1 MFSPALQT
9 TNNFSWSS
17 LSLTI
22 SILVVSLLLSAFILW
37 RRYRSR
43 RLLLRRVA
51 ELETL
56 SAAGRAIVT
65 AELDVAALSQLIAR
79 EAGQVIDNSTF
90 QVGLFEEELYHILYW
105 TIDGQEQEMPRT
117 FDLRKNSGMVGWIR
131 DSKQPLLVRDFHKEM
146 DALPAR
152 PRYVSSAPPRS
163 AVFIPLISGEEVIGV
178 IAAQSPL
185 PNRFNEEDL
194 RRLMILAN
202 QAAAAIAHARLYA
215 QARRRAAHLELVGQ
229 IARQINTSQD
239 QAEIFDQ
246 VVRLTRQT
254 FGFHPVSIFV
264 VDPQTGEAV
273 LEATTATEL
282 LDHHVR
288 LAAAEGPVG
297 MAIATRETVLSNVT
311 GEDEH
316 FLAHTG
322 PTLAAMA
329 TTTRSEM
336 VIPLFVDGEVLGVL
350 DLQSSRTGGFTV
362 AEKGTLAALA
372 AEVAIALDKVRQL
385 VRQQEQ
391 AWITTAQLQVAEAI
405 SRSADLDEL
414 VIAVTRLT
422 PMLVGV
428 SFCSILLWDEDT
440 AVYRVS
446 SRYCCTV
453 DTTAADF
460 ENLEVAIGDWPALD
474 AVHVGQQALT
484 THKIP
489 AWFKRAVGAPSLAA
503 ATLFPIS
510 VTSRVLGIMIV
521 GPLTATGDDGGREG
535 HRRRQELLDDIAAQT
550 AQAIESAYLR
560 NAQQE
565 EAWVNTALLQVAE
578 AVNRLI
584 DLNEILDTIIRLIP
598 MLVGVESAIIL
609 VWDEEEQ
616 IFRIGPSHGIAAMGR
631 GLLQTLELDRDEFA
645 AITAQPAD
653 FLSPTATYY
662 TVQLPP
668 WLAKVL
674 GTSKAY
680 AFPLHARG
688 QLVGALVVGTS
699 AQNGGA
705 LSTRRLNILNGIAHQ
720 AATAVVNHQL
730 YNEAAE
736 RSRLE
741 QELSV
746 AHEIQ
751 ASLIPP
757 GNPAIPGCSV
767 ASCWL
772 AARQVSGDFYD
783 FLPLANGNW
792 GIVVADVADKGV
804 PAALF
809 MALSRTIL
817 RTVAF
822 SIAFSRANPADVLM
836 RVNEIII
843 NDAQSDL
850 FVTLFYAV
858 WQPQTRSLA
867 YANAGHNP
875 PLLLR
880 QSGKTHLLNG
890 DGMALGV
897 LPNAKIEG
905 RTIPIHPGDTLLIY
919 TDGVT
924 EATNEDFDEFG
935 MSRLH
940 LTAETHKRRG
950 AHEIMEAVVRA
961 VKDHAGD
968 TPQFDDLT
976 LVVMK
981 HENS

>member
-1 MFSPALQT
+1 MFSPAMQP

-17 LSLTI
+17 VSLTL
-22 SILVVSLLLSAFILW
+22 SILVVSLLLSAFVLW

-43 RLLLRRVA
+43 RLLLQRIA
-51 ELETL
+51 ELEAL

-65 AELDVAALSQLIAR
+65 AELDVAALSRLIAR

-105 TIDGQEQEMPRT
+105 TIDGQEQETPRT
-117 FDLRKNSGMVGWIR
+117 FDLRENRGMVGWIR
-131 DSKQPLLVRDFHKEM
+131 DSKQPLLVRDFPKEM

-152 PRYVSSAPPRS
+152 PRYISPAPPRS

-178 IAAQSPL
+178 IAAQSPQ
-185 PNRFNEEDL
+185 PNRFSEEDL

-229 IARQINTSQD
+229 IARQINTSHD

-246 VVRLTRQT
+246 VVRLTRET

-273 LEATTATEL
+273 LEASTATEL
-282 LDHHVR
+282 LAHEVR
-288 LAAAEGPVG
+288 LATGEGPVG
-297 MAIATRETVLSNVT
+297 VAIASRETVLSKVT

-322 PTLAAMA
+322 PTPADLA
-329 TTTRSEM
+329 TSTRSEM

-385 VRQQEQ
+385 TRQQEQ

-414 VIAVTRLT
+414 IIAVTRLT

-440 AVYRVS
+440 AVYRAS
-446 SRYCCTV
+446 SLYCCTLNTTTV
-453 DTTAADF
+453 DFDQI
-460 ENLEVAIGDWPALD
+460 EVAIGDWPALD

-489 AWFKRAVGAPSLAA
+489 AWFKRAMGAPSLAQ

-510 VTSRVLGIMIV
+510 VSSGVLGMMIV
-521 GPLTATGDDGGREG
+521 GPFEATDDGGGEDYG
-535 HRRRQELLDDIAAQT
+535 RRQELLYDIADQT

-578 AVNRLI
+578 AVNSLI

-609 VWDEEEQ
+609 IWDEAEQ
-616 IFRIGPSHGIAAMGR
+616 LFRVGPSHGIDAMGR

-653 FLSPTATYY
+653 FISPTATYY

-668 WLAKVL
+668 WLVKVL

-699 AQNGGA
+699 SQNGRA
-705 LSTRRLNILNGIAHQ
+705 LSARRLNILNGIAHQ

-730 YNEAAE
+730 YKEAAE

-783 FLPLANGNW
+783 FLQLANGNW

-822 SIAFSRANPADVLM
+822 SITFSHANPADVLM

-880 QSGKTHLLNG
+880 QSGKTHLLSG
-890 DGMALGV
+890 DGIALGV
-897 LPNAKIEG
+897 LPNAKIQG
-905 RTIPIHPGDTLLIY
+905 RIIPIHPGDTLLIY
-919 TDGVT
+919 TDGIT
-924 EATNEDFDEFG
+924 EALNEDYDEFG

-940 LTAETHKRRG
+940 LTAETYKRRS
-950 AHEIMEAVVRA
+950 AHEIMQAVVRA

>member
-1 MFSPALQT
+1 MFSPALQP
-9 TNNFSWSS
+9 TNDFSWSS
-17 LSLTI
+17 LSLTL
-22 SILVVSLLLSAFILW
+22 SILLISLLLSALILW

-43 RLLLRRVA
+43 RLLLQRIA
-51 ELETL
+51 ELEAL

-90 QVGLFEEELYHILYW
+90 QVSLFEEDLYHILYW
-105 TIDGQEQEMPRT
+105 TIDGQEQETPRT
-117 FDLRKNSGMVGWIR
+117 FDLRENKGMVGWIR
-131 DSKQPLLVRDFHKEM
+131 DNKQPLLVRDFHREM
-146 DALPAR
+146 DTLPAR
-152 PRYVSSAPPRS
+152 PRYISPTPPRS

-178 IAAQSPL
+178 IAAQSPQ
-185 PNRFNEEDL
+185 PNRFDEEDL

-202 QAAAAIAHARLYA
+202 QAAAAIAHARLYE
-215 QARRRAAHLELVGQ
+215 QERQRAAHLELVGQ

-239 QAEIFDQ
+239 QDEIFDQ
-246 VVRLTRQT
+246 VVRLTRET

-273 LEATTATEL
+273 LEASTATEL
-282 LDHHVR
+282 LAHDVR
-288 LAAAEGPVG
+288 LVASEGPVG
-297 MAIATRETVLSNVT
+297 TAITSGETVLSNVT

-316 FLAHTG
+316 FLALTG
-322 PTLAAMA
+322 PTPAGLA
-329 TTTRSEM
+329 TRTRSEM

-350 DLQSSRTGGFTV
+350 DLQSSRTGGFTA
-362 AEKGTLAALA
+362 AEKTTLAALA

-405 SRSADLDEL
+405 SRSDDLDEL

-440 AVYRVS
+440 AVYRAS
-446 SRYCCTV
+446 SLYCCTLEGA
-453 DTTAADF
+453 TADF
-460 ENLEVAIGDWPALD
+460 DHIEVAIGDWPALD
-474 AVHVGQQALT
+474 AVHVGQQAMT
-484 THKIP
+484 TRKIP
-489 AWFKRAVGAPSLAA
+489 AWFKRAMGVPSLAE

-510 VTSRVLGIMIV
+510 VTSGVLGMMIV
-521 GPLTATGDDGGREG
+521 GPFEATDDGEG
-535 HRRRQELLDDIAAQT
+535 YRRREELLYDIAAQT

-578 AVNRLI
+578 AANRLI

-598 MLVGVESAIIL
+598 MLVGVQSAIIL
-609 VWDEEEQ
+609 IWDEEEQ
-616 IFRIGPSHGIAAMGR
+616 IFRVGPSHGIDAMGR
-631 GLLQTLELDRDEFA
+631 GLLQTLELDRHEFE

-653 FLSPTATYY
+653 FISPTATYY

-668 WLAKVL
+668 WMVKVL
-674 GTSKAY
+674 GTAKAY

-699 AQNGGA
+699 SPNGRA
-705 LSTRRLNILNGIAHQ
+705 PSARRLNILNGIAHQ

-730 YNEAAE
+730 YKEAAE
-736 RSRLE
+736 RDRLE

-783 FLPLANGNW
+783 FLQLANGNW

-822 SIAFSRANPADVLM
+822 SISFSHANPAEVLM

-850 FVTLFYAV
+850 FVTIFYAV
-858 WQPQTRSLA
+858 WEPQTRSLA

-880 QSGKTHLLNG
+880 QSGNTHLLSG

-905 RTIPIHPGDTLLIY
+905 KTIPIHPGDTLLLY

-924 EATNEDFDEFG
+924 EALTEDYDEFG

-940 LTAETHKRRG
+940 LTAETHKRRS
-950 AHEIMEAVVRA
+950 AHDIMEAVVQA
-961 VKDHAGD
+961 VKEHAGD

-981 HENS
+981 HEN

>member
-1 MFSPALQT
+1 MFSPALQP
-9 TNNFSWSS
+9 TNDFSWSS
-17 LSLTI
+17 LSLTL
-22 SILVVSLLLSAFILW
+22 SILLISLLLSALILW

-43 RLLLRRVA
+43 RLLLQRIA
-51 ELETL
+51 ELEAL

-90 QVGLFEEELYHILYW
+90 QVSLFEEELYHILYW
-105 TIDGQEQEMPRT
+105 TIDGQEQETPRT
-117 FDLRKNSGMVGWIR
+117 FDLRENKGMVGWIR
-131 DSKQPLLVRDFHKEM
+131 DNKQPLLVRDFHREM
-146 DALPAR
+146 DTLPAR
-152 PRYVSSAPPRS
+152 PRYISPTPPRS

-178 IAAQSPL
+178 IAAQSPQ
-185 PNRFNEEDL
+185 PNRFDEEDL

-202 QAAAAIAHARLYA
+202 QAAAAIAHARLYE
-215 QARRRAAHLELVGQ
+215 QERQRAAHLELVGQ

-239 QAEIFDQ
+239 QDEIFDQ
-246 VVRLTRQT
+246 VVRLTRET

-273 LEATTATEL
+273 LEASTATEL
-282 LDHHVR
+282 LAHDVR
-288 LAAAEGPVG
+288 LVAGDGPVG
-297 MAIATRETVLSNVT
+297 TAITSGETVLSNVT

-316 FLAHTG
+316 FLALTG
-322 PTLAAMA
+322 PTPAGLA
-329 TTTRSEM
+329 TRTRSEM

-350 DLQSSRTGGFTV
+350 DLQSSRTGGFTA
-362 AEKGTLAALA
+362 AEKTTLAALA

-405 SRSADLDEL
+405 SRSDDLDEL

-440 AVYRVS
+440 AVYRAS
-446 SRYCCTV
+446 SLYCCTLEGA
-453 DTTAADF
+453 TADF
-460 ENLEVAIGDWPALD
+460 DHIEVAIGDWPALD
-474 AVHVGQQALT
+474 AVHVGQQAMT
-484 THKIP
+484 TRKIP
-489 AWFKRAVGAPSLAA
+489 AWFKRAMGVPSLAE

-510 VTSRVLGIMIV
+510 VTSGVLGMMIV
-521 GPLTATGDDGGREG
+521 GPFEATDDGEG
-535 HRRRQELLDDIAAQT
+535 YRRREELLYDIAGQT

-578 AVNRLI
+578 AANRLI

-598 MLVGVESAIIL
+598 MLVGVQSAIIL
-609 VWDEEEQ
+609 IWDEEEQ
-616 IFRIGPSHGIAAMGR
+616 IFRVGPSHGIDAMGR
-631 GLLQTLELDRDEFA
+631 GLLQTLELDRHEFE

-653 FLSPTATYY
+653 FISPTATYY

-668 WLAKVL
+668 WMVKVL
-674 GTSKAY
+674 GTAKAY

-699 AQNGGA
+699 SPNGRA
-705 LSTRRLNILNGIAHQ
+705 PSARRLNILNGIAHQ

-730 YNEAAE
+730 YKEAAE
-736 RSRLE
+736 RDRLE

-783 FLPLANGNW
+783 FLQLANGNW

-822 SIAFSRANPADVLM
+822 SISFSHANPAEVLM

-850 FVTLFYAV
+850 FVTIFYAV
-858 WQPQTRSLA
+858 WEPQTRSLA

-880 QSGKTHLLNG
+880 QSGNTHLLSG

-905 RTIPIHPGDTLLIY
+905 KTIPIHPGDTLLLY

-924 EATNEDFDEFG
+924 EALNEDYDEFG

-940 LTAETHKRRG
+940 LTAETHKRRS
-950 AHEIMEAVVRA
+950 AHDIMEAVVQA
-961 VKDHAGD
+961 VKEHAGD

-981 HENS
+981 HEN